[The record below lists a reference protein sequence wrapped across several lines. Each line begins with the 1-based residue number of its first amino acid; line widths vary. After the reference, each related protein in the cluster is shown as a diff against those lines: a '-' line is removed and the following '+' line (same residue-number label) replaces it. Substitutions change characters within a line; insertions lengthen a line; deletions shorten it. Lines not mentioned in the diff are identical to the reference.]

1 MGFAS
6 LQSLWAFY
14 IGILAE
20 TSSPFPRER
29 GYFAGATAPR
39 PCRGLRPKARMLWL
53 LAKSYK
59 QGCFCQLNQAVM
71 HGRIKTAAQ
80 SRCTMQRHKQ
90 LTLQRCKTNRAS
102 NAKHPFLTTI
112 EVFRQ
117 TEAAMLKSRLLL
129 FSVLIRQQSP
139 GDDFGQRPG
148 LCYSIKAI
156 QKLTSPR
163 SFR

>member
-59 QGCFCQLNQAVM
+59 QGCLCQLNQAVM

-80 SRCTMQRHKQ
+80 SRCTMQRHKWLSMHRCYGTNGCRCTDATAQMAVDAQMQRHKQ
-90 LTLQRCKTNRAS
+90 LTLQRRKTGKAS
-102 NAKHPFLTTI
+102 NAKHPIF
-112 EVFRQ
+112 
-117 TEAAMLKSRLLL
+117 
-129 FSVLIRQQSP
+129 
-139 GDDFGQRPG
+139 
-148 LCYSIKAI
+148 
-156 QKLTSPR
+156 
-163 SFR
+163 